1 MKVKL
6 LSNLQTENGNVAEGE
21 VIDLPDDQAQHL
33 IELGAAESNDG
44 SVTTDV
50 NATKAPEVETAADP
64 LAEQTAGPSET
75 PEEVPTPEVEEQPAP
90 EPSTPEA
97 PASSSTNLHLG

>member
-21 VIDLPDDQAQHL
+21 VVDLPDDQAQHL

-50 NATKAPEVETAADP
+50 TAPKVPEVETAADP
-64 LAEQTAGPSET
+64 LVEQTAGPSEET
-75 PEEVPTPEVEEQPAP
+75 QPEVEQPAP
-90 EPSTPEA
+90 ETPTPDT